1 MVLVP
6 VCAGSNA
13 LENLG
18 PFVFGSLAD
27 SACELMSLQCIS
39 SADVAF
45 SPPLL
50 PVAAAE
56 SETNPVQCL
65 AQYSIRD

>member
-6 VCAGSNA
+6 VCGSSNA
-13 LENLG
+13 SEDLG
-18 PFVFGSLAD
+18 RFVFGSLAD
-27 SACELMSLQCIS
+27 SACELMSWQCIS

-50 PVAAAE
+50 AVAAAE
-56 SETNPVQCL
+56 SETKL
-65 AQYSIRD
+65 I